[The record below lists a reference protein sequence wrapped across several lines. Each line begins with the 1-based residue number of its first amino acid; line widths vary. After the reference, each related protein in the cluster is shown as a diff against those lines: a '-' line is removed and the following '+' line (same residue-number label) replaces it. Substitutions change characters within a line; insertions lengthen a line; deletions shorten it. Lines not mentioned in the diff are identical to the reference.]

1 MRKVTKATVVTVKTK
16 VKGQNSQNSV
26 KVQGIQKG
34 TLDKKRPSTDLVYFK
49 KVKRRQI
56 QNLFTSA
63 EISGDVIRRGR
74 IFAKL
79 RT

>member
-1 MRKVTKATVVTVKTK
+1 MRWRISIT
-16 VKGQNSQNSV
+16 
-26 KVQGIQKG
+26 QGIQKG
-34 TLDKKRPSTDLVYFK
+34 TFNKKKAKPDLIYLN
-49 KVKRRQI
+49 KVERRQI

-79 RT
+79 RTLKDRLYAEWRHSH